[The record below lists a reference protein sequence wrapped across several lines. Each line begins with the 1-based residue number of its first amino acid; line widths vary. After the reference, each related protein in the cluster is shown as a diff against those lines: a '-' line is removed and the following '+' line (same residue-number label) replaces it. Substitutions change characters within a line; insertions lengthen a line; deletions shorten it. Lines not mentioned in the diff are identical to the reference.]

1 MSNQEARRGT
11 VKFYI
16 DEKLYGFLVD
26 DASGEE
32 VYIPV
37 AGLIDEIKKNDRV
50 TYFAQDGPK
59 GVEAFDVRIS
69 KGK

>member
-1 MSNQEARRGT
+1 MSKQEARRGT

-26 DASGEE
+26 DNSGEE

-37 AGLIDEIKKNDRV
+37 GGLIDEIKKNDKV
-50 TYFAQDGPK
+50 TYFSQDGPK
-59 GVEAFDVRIS
+59 GVEAYDVRIF